1 MEILGAI
8 LGLALIGGF
17 YFIIYSLIYQSK
29 TKSEKRRIE
38 RNQKQAEEEYRRR
51 EAEKEVEKAILSG
64 SQEYSK
70 NIHARIDFEEFA
82 DSGYFNQSQAFAKY
96 LSEVCEET
104 IPTVSEFYEDY
115 HPDKNYVSSEVA
127 SFFYFAS
134 YQLLRASGLDERQ
147 ILTYWE
153 IESEKRGRD
162 SETFWNRKMIYEDIF
177 MGAQVRAFWDPSGE
191 RIKSN
196 TNELIFCFMALADFI
211 WEPHMKDVTEHDDYI
226 RQPLTLK
233 SIEVAQNFNLVYEFA
248 LIQTCYFIELISNT
262 AFKLKLIEK

>member
-1 MEILGAI
+1 MEFFGPLF
-8 LGLALIGGF
+8 ALILVAGL
-17 YFIIYSLIYQSK
+17 YFVIYFAIFQLK
-29 TKSEKRRIE
+29 EKSENKKIE
-38 RNQKQAEEEYRRR
+38 QNKNRAEAEYRRR
-51 EAEKEVEKAILSG
+51 EAEKEVEKAILSA

-70 NIHARIDFEEFA
+70 NIQAKIDFEEF
-82 DSGYFNQSQAFAKY
+82 DNLSYYDQSRVFAKY

-177 MGAQVRAFWDPSGE
+177 IGAQVRAFWDPSGE

-211 WEPHMKDVTEHDDYI
+211 WEPHMKNVTEHNDYLK
-226 RQPLTLK
+226 QAVTVK
-233 SIEVAQNFNLVYEFA
+233 SIDIAQNFNLAYEFA
-248 LIQTCYFIELISNT
+248 LIQTCYFMELVSNT
-262 AFKLKLIEK
+262 ASKLNLL